1 MQGTFEHLYAKFSV
15 QSAIHY
21 TLDKLCDF
29 RKFHDFTVELSQAEL
44 SKIIRMTNCKIPC
57 NYNEYK
63 LANNPPRPFTDSFGN
78 ETVFG
83 LLAVSENTEY
93 QEEVLLYP
101 PSKSENI
108 IQSIKFTL

>member
-1 MQGTFEHLYAKFSV
+1 
-15 QSAIHY
+15 
-21 TLDKLCDF
+21 
-29 RKFHDFTVELSQAEL
+29 
-44 SKIIRMTNCKIPC
+44 MTKCKIPC
-57 NYNEYK
+57 NYDEYK
-63 LANNPPRPFTDSFGN
+63 LANNPPRPFTDDFGN

-108 IQSIKFTL
+108 IQLMTFLLRKLWPFYYSIFCFAQKYGL

>member
-1 MQGTFEHLYAKFSV
+1 MQGTFEHLYAKYSV

-21 TLDKLCDF
+21 TLDKLFDF

-101 PSKSENI
+101 PSMSENI
-108 IQSIKFTL
+108 I

>member
-1 MQGTFEHLYAKFSV
+1 MGMEQ
-15 QSAIHY
+15 I
-21 TLDKLCDF
+21 

-57 NYNEYK
+57 NYNQYK

-101 PSKSENI
+101 LTSLIAEFGGSLGLFLGSSFM
-108 IQSIKFTL
+108 SIWDLGVVGQARWI